1 MSNLNRSVRDEQ
13 IDDAQSIADNME
25 PVQHVSEETAAAAEP
40 EDVPSP
46 DPAERPDED
55 PSMIT
60 MTQEEDDSDHP
71 TTIPG
76 LSEHETEDFHEFFK
90 EVDNKDEIPVQED
103 EAPEAGKPEPVVP
116 EPTIQESTVQEPI
129 NYTVLGKEDLIALLR
144 EMLNSRPIVTIINDV
159 ENIKINYYKK
169 HKAEVERKRKAFVE
183 QGGELEDF
191 QAEDDPHENEVKEL
205 LRKYRDLKAD
215 YNKSQDEHKHVN
227 LEEKYKIIEEIKE
240 LVKNKESINRTFQ
253 EFRDLQK
260 RWRSIGP
267 VPQQN
272 VKDLWETYHHHIEAF
287 YDYIR
292 INQEL
297 RDLDLKKNLEAKIVL
312 CEKAEELMLETN
324 IVGAFK
330 NLQELHDQWREIGPV
345 PAEMRV
351 EIWNRFREAT
361 SKINKKHQEHF
372 IGLKNE
378 QKKNLEEK
386 LALCEKAEELCN
398 QEIKSNK
405 DWTTRSRDLME
416 LQKVWKTIGFA
427 PKKDNAR
434 VYTRFRDACDAF
446 FNRKREFYGIFK
458 EEQNNNLQMKLDL
471 CMQAEALSEST
482 EWKKTTEE
490 LISLQQ
496 RWKEIGPV
504 PHKQSDKIWKRFRT
518 ACDSFFERKSKH
530 FSEVDSSFGNNLQKK
545 LDLIKKIE
553 EFTITGNASESLE
566 KLKEFQRHWS
576 EIGFVPLKDKD
587 EVHEKYREAINRK
600 FDELRIDDS
609 DRNILKFKNKLES
622 YLEKSNGMQRIRQ
635 EREKYITRLKQ
646 MENDIVLWEN
656 NIGFFTRSRNAE
668 TMIRDVEQKIE
679 STRKSIELLNHKIS
693 MIDDLED

>member
-1 MSNLNRSVRDEQ
+1 MSDLNSPVRNEQ
-13 IDDAQSIADNME
+13 VDNTQGIADNTE
-25 PVQHVSEETAAAAEP
+25 PVQPGSDETSDAEMAGEAVSSDPVAEP
-40 EDVPSP
+40 DMDSAFIS
-46 DPAERPDED
+46 D
-55 PSMIT
+55 MH
-60 MTQEEDDSDHP
+60 EEDDPLHP
-71 TTIPG
+71 TAIPG
-76 LSEHETEDFHEFFK
+76 LTEHETEDFQDFF
-90 EVDNKDEIPVQED
+90 NKLDDKREIPVQAVELP
-103 EAPEAGKPEPVVP
+103 AVNHVEPSGT
-116 EPTIQESTVQEPI
+116 ETVH
-129 NYTVLGKEDLIALLR
+129 YAVLSKEELIALLR
-144 EMLNSRPIVTIINDV
+144 EMLNSRPIETIINDV

-169 HKAEVERKRKAFVE
+169 HKAEIEKKRKAFVE
-183 QGGELEDF
+183 QGGELENF
-191 QAEDDPHENEVKEL
+191 QAEDDPHENDIKEL
-205 LRKYRDLKAD
+205 LRKYRDLKSE
-215 YNKSQDEHKHVN
+215 YNKSQDEHKHTN
-227 LEEKYKIIEEIKE
+227 LEEKYKIIEEIKD

-253 EFRDLQK
+253 EFRELQK

-297 RDLDLKKNLEAKIVL
+297 RDLDLKKNLEAKIIL
-312 CEKAEELMLETN
+312 CEKAEELLLESN
-324 IVGAFK
+324 IIGAFK
-330 NLQELHDQWREIGPV
+330 LLQELHDQWREIGPV

-378 QKKNLEEK
+378 QKKNLEAK
-386 LALCEKAEELCN
+386 IALCEKAEELCN

-405 DWTTRSRDLME
+405 EWAGRSHELME

-434 VYTRFRDACDAF
+434 IYTRFRDACDAF

-458 EEQNNNLQMKLDL
+458 EEQNNNLQLKIDL
-471 CMQAEALSEST
+471 CVQAEALREST

-504 PHKQSDKIWKRFRT
+504 PHKQSDRVWKRFRT
-518 ACDSFFERKSKH
+518 SCDSFFERKSKH
-530 FSEVDSSFGNNLQKK
+530 FSEIDSSFGNNLQKK

-553 EFTITGNASESLE
+553 EFTISDALESLE
-566 KLKEFQRHWS
+566 KLKDFQRQWS
-576 EIGFVPLKDKD
+576 EIGFVPMKDKD
-587 EVHEKYREAINRK
+587 DIHEKYREAINNK
-600 FDELRIDDS
+600 FDELRIDDGH
-609 DRNILKFKNKLES
+609 RNMLKFKNKLDS
-622 YLEKSNGMQRIRQ
+622 YMEKSNGIQRIRQ

-656 NIGFFTRSRNAE
+656 NIGFFARSRNAE

-679 STRKSIELLNHKIS
+679 STKKNIELLNHKIN
-693 MIDDLED
+693 MIDELDD